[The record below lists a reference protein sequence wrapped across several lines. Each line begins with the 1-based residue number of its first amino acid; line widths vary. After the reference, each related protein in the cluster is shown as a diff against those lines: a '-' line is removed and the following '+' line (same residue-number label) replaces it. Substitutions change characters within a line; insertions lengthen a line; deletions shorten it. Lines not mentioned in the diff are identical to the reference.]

1 MPTYI
6 LHNHNTYKV
15 INLVKVYQISK
26 VKRMGKIIF
35 ETNQEMDAFL
45 FKRLTELV
53 QERKLT
59 IKDGRV
65 GVVKYIVEESK
76 NGRN

>member
-1 MPTYI
+1 
-6 LHNHNTYKV
+6 
-15 INLVKVYQISK
+15 
-26 VKRMGKIIF
+26 MGKIIF